1 MAILKKE
8 GEWEAGSSAKE
19 NRKDKKKKDKK
30 VAKGKGP
37 EIPDGWLKTDTEWMP
52 AESNETVYAI
62 PGRWKDIYDQAEKNL
77 KVLHAGVK
85 LGTDKGKGL
94 IPDQALALSTMLNKD
109 HFPQVELSYDDAI
122 RYLRKE
128 AVNLPADTPKGYV
141 LVTYRQ
147 VPIGWEKNIGNR
159 ANNLYPQEWKIKSSH
174 VPEEQF
180 TVNSL

>member
-1 MAILKKE
+1 MEHHPQPHGHRLPGLPVHSWRFARRRSVYGDSE
-8 GEWEAGSSAKE
+8 ERGEWEAGSPAKE

-62 PGRWKDIYDQAEKNL
+62 PGRWKDIYNQAEKNL

-128 AVNLPADTPKGYV
+128 L
-141 LVTYRQ
+141 
-147 VPIGWEKNIGNR
+147 
-159 ANNLYPQEWKIKSSH
+159 
-174 VPEEQF
+174 
-180 TVNSL
+180 

>member
-1 MAILKKE
+1 
-8 GEWEAGSSAKE
+8 
-19 NRKDKKKKDKK
+19 
-30 VAKGKGP
+30 
-37 EIPDGWLKTDTEWMP
+37 MP

-94 IPDQALALSTMLNKD
+94 IPDQALRSL
-109 HFPQVELSYDDAI
+109 YDAQQRSLPTGGVILRDAI

-147 VPIGWEKNIGNR
+147 VPDRLGKEHWQVVPTTSIRRSGRSRVAMDRR
-159 ANNLYPQEWKIKSSH
+159 AVYS
-174 VPEEQF
+174 
-180 TVNSL
+180 

>member
-1 MAILKKE
+1 
-8 GEWEAGSSAKE
+8 
-19 NRKDKKKKDKK
+19 
-30 VAKGKGP
+30 
-37 EIPDGWLKTDTEWMP
+37 MP

-94 IPDQALALSTMLNKD
+94 IPDQALALSTMLNKE
-109 HFPQVELSYDDAI
+109 HFPQVELSYEDAI

-147 VPIGWEKNIGNR
+147 VRWDGKRTLATVPTTSIRRSG
-159 ANNLYPQEWKIKSSH
+159 KSKVAMGRESC
-174 VPEEQF
+174 
-180 TVNSL
+180 L